1 LRVNIKY
8 EPSEGYH
15 AIDVRYNSQIRN
27 SFGSQN
33 QIKIERIRYKL
44 TNIVSI
50 IDKNG

>member
-1 LRVNIKY
+1 MIFNI
-8 EPSEGYH
+8 
-15 AIDVRYNSQIRN
+15 RYDSQIRN
-27 SFGSQN
+27 SFTSQN

>member
-1 LRVNIKY
+1 MPL
-8 EPSEGYH
+8 
-15 AIDVRYNSQIRN
+15 DVRYNSQIRN
-27 SFGSQN
+27 SFASQN

>member
-1 LRVNIKY
+1 MPL
-8 EPSEGYH
+8 
-15 AIDVRYNSQIRN
+15 DVRYDSQIRN
-27 SFGSQN
+27 SFVSQN

>member
-1 LRVNIKY
+1 MPL
-8 EPSEGYH
+8 
-15 AIDVRYNSQIRN
+15 DVIYDSQIRN
-27 SFGSQN
+27 SFASQN